1 MKYLACFAA
10 LAGCGTDPDPRP
22 ATFEEIT
29 IAILVP
35 YCGRAACHSTA
46 TKSHDLAFDTLDAT
60 RAALMTTQGRRGMN
74 QKMVVPMDPDNSR
87 LVTVL
92 GDSNRIMPPDSPLPD
107 ADIAL
112 IRAWIET
119 GAPGL

>member
-1 MKYLACFAA
+1 VKYLCLAA
-10 LAGCGTDPDPRP
+10 TLAGCGTADTRP
-22 ATFEEIT
+22 ATFDEIT

-46 TKSHDLAFDTLDAT
+46 TKAHNLAFDTLDAT

-74 QKMVVPMDPDNSR
+74 QKMVVPMDPDHSR

-92 GDSNRIMPPDSPLPD
+92 SDPNRVMPPDVPLPD

-112 IRAWIET
+112 IREWIQN
-119 GAPGL
+119 GAEGL